1 MKIRSMIKYSI
12 IIAVI
17 LLILTT
23 LSIGHLGKSLSEQT
37 NAFNINQQDG
47 QIAIKL
53 MQNIEAKSS
62 NIRTYTETESNRSLR
77 AYQRE
82 EKETLDTNK
91 TLKQLKN
98 HHLPKETLALAE
110 YALQQSA
117 HLKMIEEQAS
127 LLMQKGE
134 TDRAKDLLYGNKYSL
149 LKDNVNNSV
158 SNFDKAL
165 SSWTLKKVEQANN
178 NVQNSVIVTSI
189 IVALVLI
196 YLVML
201 LLLLA
206 KKIRPLKNMTTL
218 ASEIANG
225 NLTLDSLNN
234 HSKDE
239 IGQLAEAFNN
249 MYSNLKQ
256 IIKTVKL
263 TSEQLAASSEELYA
277 STEQTSSA
285 TKQVSEKIDQLALDA
300 NTQMEYVLNGTNSMN
315 LVADQV
321 ASVAETATMVSNSA
335 TVATDKTVY
344 GGKNLEST
352 VKLVKEIQSSI
363 EATQNSLIELAGSS
377 QKINTM
383 VTTITDISD
392 QTNLLALNAAIEAAR
407 AGEHGKGFAVV
418 ADEVRKLAEESTR
431 SANEIRETTLGIHQS
446 MNKTVEQM
454 QTVNDHAELV
464 YKSIQT
470 TGAAFQDI
478 YETSLTLSKDIQE
491 VSNVTVEITAASQET
506 AASLE
511 HVNTISQDTNDK
523 TQHIA
528 GLSEEQHAI
537 IEEITASIEELS
549 NMADSLSKSVQLFKL

>member
-12 IIAVI
+12 FIAVI

-23 LSIGHLGKSLSEQT
+23 LSIVYLGKSLSEQS
-37 NAFNINQQDG
+37 NAFNINQRDG
-47 QIAIKL
+47 QLAIKL
-53 MQNIEAKSS
+53 MKNIETQSS
-62 NIRTYTETESNRSLR
+62 NIRTYTETGSGRFLQ

-82 EKETLDTNK
+82 DKESLDIDK
-91 TLKQLKN
+91 TLKQLKSDR
-98 HHLPKETLALAE
+98 LPSDTLALAE
-110 YALQQSA
+110 YALQQST
-117 HLKMIEEQAS
+117 HLKPIEEQAVT
-127 LLMQKGE
+127 LMQKGE
-134 TDRAKDLLYGNKYSL
+134 TEKAKALLYGNEYYL

-158 SNFDKAL
+158 TNFDKAL

-178 NVQNSVIVTSI
+178 NVNTSVIIISI
-189 IVALVLI
+189 IVTLVLLYFVTVLI
-196 YLVML
+196 
-201 LLLLA
+201 LLA
-206 KKIRPLKNMTTL
+206 KKIRPLKNMTAL

-225 NLTLDSLNN
+225 NLTLDSLNH

-239 IGQLAEAFNN
+239 IGQLAESFNN
-249 MYSNLKQ
+249 MYNNLKQ
-256 IIKTVKL
+256 IIQTVTQ

-277 STEQTSSA
+277 STEQTNSA
-285 TKQVSEKIDQLALDA
+285 TKQVSEKIDQLALEA

-321 ASVAETATMVSNSA
+321 ASVAETAAMVSNSA
-335 TVATDKTVY
+335 TAATDKTVY
-344 GGKNLEST
+344 GKENLSTT

-363 EATQNSLIELAGSS
+363 EATQNSLIELADSS
-377 QKINTM
+377 QKINTI

-431 SANEIRETTLGIHQS
+431 SANEIREITLGIHHS

-454 QTVNDHAELV
+454 QTVNNHAELA

-470 TGAAFQDI
+470 TGTAFNDI
-478 YETSLTLSKDIQE
+478 YETSLTLSKDIQD
-491 VSNVTVEITAASQET
+491 VSNVTEEITAASQET

-528 GLSEEQHAI
+528 SLSEEQHAI
-537 IEEITASIEELS
+537 IEEITTSIEELS
-549 NMADSLSKSVQLFKL
+549 RMADSLSKSVKIFKL